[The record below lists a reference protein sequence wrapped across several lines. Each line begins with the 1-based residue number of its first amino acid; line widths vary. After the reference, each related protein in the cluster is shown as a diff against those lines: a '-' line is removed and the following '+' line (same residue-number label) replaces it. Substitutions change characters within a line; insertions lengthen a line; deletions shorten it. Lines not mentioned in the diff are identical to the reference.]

1 MRDQPH
7 YLLRR
12 NWPDLC
18 SMADPFAA
26 ADDPPPVAADPSPRR
41 TRPRPRRKRTPSAPT
56 LWPLRRYSRT
66 TLRRRRPARTPA
78 DPFLAADASP
88 QAEAQRAFEA
98 KVAER
103 AAKEEALTKERKDK
117 AERDLDTFYDQNTDK
132 KAQKQASNRDH
143 DDELKAMLE
152 RPVPANPFEKVVEL
166 IGGAQADVDNE
177 DTSIMRRL
185 LVRLKNDPKRSN
197 DVDMD
202 ALGSS

>member
-1 MRDQPH
+1 MAD
-7 YLLRR
+7 
-12 NWPDLC
+12 
-18 SMADPFAA
+18 ADPFAA
-26 ADDPPPVAADPSPRR
+26 ADPPPVAADPFAAADAA
-41 TRPRPRRKRTPSAPT
+41 APAQEDAFGAD
-56 LWPLRRYSRT
+56 PMAA
-66 TLRRRRPARTPA
+66 PVQQEDPFGAVDPPEPPA

-88 QAEAQRAFEA
+88 AAELQRAFEA

-103 AAKEEALTKERKDK
+103 AAKEEALTKECKDK

-143 DDELKAMLE
+143 DDELKALLA

-185 LVRLKNDPKRSN
+185 LVRLKNDPKRSTN
-197 DVDMD
+197 DVDLDMV
-202 ALGSS
+202 GSS

>member
-1 MRDQPH
+1 M
-7 YLLRR
+7 
-12 NWPDLC
+12 
-18 SMADPFAA
+18 
-26 ADDPPPVAADPSPRR
+26 
-41 TRPRPRRKRTPSAPT
+41 
-56 LWPLRRYSRT
+56 
-66 TLRRRRPARTPA
+66 
-78 DPFLAADASP
+78 
-88 QAEAQRAFEA
+88 
-98 KVAER
+98 
-103 AAKEEALTKERKDK
+103 TKERKDK

>member
-1 MRDQPH
+1 MAD
-7 YLLRR
+7 
-12 NWPDLC
+12 
-18 SMADPFAA
+18 ADPFAA
-26 ADDPPPVAADPSPRR
+26 ADPPPVAEDPFAAADAAAPPAQEDAFGADPLAA
-41 TRPRPRRKRTPSAPT
+41 APVQQDD
-56 LWPLRRYSRT
+56 PFGAVD
-66 TLRRRRPARTPA
+66 PPEPPA
-78 DPFLAADASP
+78 DPFLAADAGP
-88 QAEAQRAFEA
+88 QADAQRAFEA

-143 DDELKAMLE
+143 DDELKALLA

>member
-1 MRDQPH
+1 M
-7 YLLRR
+7 
-12 NWPDLC
+12 
-18 SMADPFAA
+18 
-26 ADDPPPVAADPSPRR
+26 PP
-41 TRPRPRRKRTPSAPT
+41 RTPNPKSGG
-56 LWPLRRYSRT
+56 RKSGGT
-66 TLRRRRPARTPA
+66 TPGGEKSTCAICFS
-78 DPFLAADASP
+78 PF
-88 QAEAQRAFEA
+88 EGRKKA

>member
-1 MRDQPH
+1 
-7 YLLRR
+7 
-12 NWPDLC
+12 
-18 SMADPFAA
+18 MADPFAA
-26 ADDPPPVAADPSPRR
+26 ADDPPPVAEDPFAAADAAAPAQEDAFGADPMAAPVQ
-41 TRPRPRRKRTPSAPT
+41 PEDPFGAVEEETPA
-56 LWPLRRYSRT
+56 
-66 TLRRRRPARTPA
+66 A
-78 DPFLAADASP
+78 DPFLAADAGP
-88 QAEAQRAFEA
+88 QADAQRAFEA

-103 AAKEEALTKERKDK
+103 AAKEQALTKERKDK

-143 DDELKAMLE
+143 DDELKAMLA

>member
-1 MRDQPH
+1 MLRDQPH

-26 ADDPPPVAADPSPRR
+26 AAKGSAATGGGS
-41 TRPRPRRKRTPSAPT
+41 S
-56 LWPLRRYSRT
+56 
-66 TLRRRRPARTPA
+66 
-78 DPFLAADASP
+78 AADASP

>member
-1 MRDQPH
+1 M
-7 YLLRR
+7 LRR

-26 ADDPPPVAADPSPRR
+26 ADDPPPVAADPFAAAADAA
-41 TRPRPRRKRTPSAPT
+41 APAQADAFGAD
-56 LWPLRRYSRT
+56 PMAA
-66 TLRRRRPARTPA
+66 PVQQEDPFGAVDPPEPPA

-88 QAEAQRAFEA
+88 AAELQRAFEA

-143 DDELKAMLE
+143 DDELKALLA

-185 LVRLKNDPKRSN
+185 LVRLKNDPKRSTN
-197 DVDMD
+197 DVDLDMV
-202 ALGSS
+202 GSS

>member
-1 MRDQPH
+1 MDEPGRQEV
-7 YLLRR
+7 RR
-12 NWPDLC
+12 G
-18 SMADPFAA
+18 
-26 ADDPPPVAADPSPRR
+26 R
-41 TRPRPRRKRTPSAPT
+41 RPRPGVAASA
-56 LWPLRRYSRT
+56 RYD
-66 TLRRRRPARTPA
+66 LPKWLAYGFDA
-78 DPFLAADASP
+78 DKL
-88 QAEAQRAFEA
+88 EA